1 MFALAVTVQILL
13 ALLLPPLLIGVIRKV
28 KARMQNR
35 KGASIL
41 QPFRE
46 LTKLFRKDSVISK
59 ETSWVFKL
67 MPWLLFAISLLVAL
81 SVPLASVEVPVPA
94 LSDVIVLIYL
104 LALGT
109 FAIATAA
116 LDQGSGF
123 SGMGASREMLI
134 ASLAEPG
141 LLFSSLSVALVAGS
155 TSLPTMVAAMAHGS
169 AVPAHGALLF
179 GLLAFFIGLLAENAR
194 FPFDNP
200 STHLELTM
208 VHEAMIL
215 EYAGRR
221 LALVEW
227 ASALKLFAFLALG
240 ANLFFPWGI
249 ATALSVSALAIGVAS
264 LIAKVLVL
272 AVVIAV
278 IESTIAKLRL
288 FRLPDLLLTSF
299 VLALIAIGLTS
310 LPPL

>member
-1 MFALAVTVQILL
+1 MFALSIFLQIVLSL
-13 ALLLPPLLIGVIRKV
+13 VMPPLLIGVIRKV

-35 KGASIL
+35 RGASIF

-46 LTKLFRKDSVISK
+46 LAKLFRKDSVISK
-59 ETSWVFKL
+59 ETSWVFRFV
-67 MPWLLFAISLLVAL
+67 PWLLIAIGFFVAL
-81 SVPLASVEVPVPA
+81 VIPLASVQVAVPA
-94 LSDVIVLIYL
+94 LSDAIVVIYV

-141 LLFSSLSVALVAGS
+141 LLFSTLSVSLLAGS
-155 TSLPTMVAAMAHGS
+155 TSLPAMVSAMEGS
-169 AVPAHGALLF
+169 TTLPAHGAFLF
-179 GLLAFFIGLLAENAR
+179 GLIAFFIGLLAENAR

-227 ASALKLFAFLALG
+227 ASALKLFAFLSLAS
-240 ANLFFPWGI
+240 NLFLPWGI
-249 ATALSVSALAIGVAS
+249 ATTLTIGALAIGALALIVKVVLFAIVIGIIES
-264 LIAKVLVL
+264 SIAKM
-272 AVVIAV
+272 
-278 IESTIAKLRL
+278 RL

-299 VLALIAIGLTS
+299 VLAIIAIGLTS
-310 LPPL
+310 LRPL